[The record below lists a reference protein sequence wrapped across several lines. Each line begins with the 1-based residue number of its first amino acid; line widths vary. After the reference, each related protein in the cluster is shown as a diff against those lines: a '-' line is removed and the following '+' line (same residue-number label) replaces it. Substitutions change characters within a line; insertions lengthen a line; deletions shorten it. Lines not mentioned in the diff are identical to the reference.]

1 MLERAEHRALVAMM
15 ERETAG
21 ALRQAWRDFR
31 VVYPGPEEEAV
42 AVFKR
47 EFLEPGSVSD
57 E

>member
-1 MLERAEHRALVAMM
+1 MM